1 MLRLVHYRQEAPA
14 VHRHR
19 HLRFEGHAV
28 PEKEVRVQFNRSAVA
43 LGRTSCSVCD
53 RVEIFVLIR
62 FKTCL
67 KSCEL
72 VSFRKGMSEAAWT
85 AMITPSMFMHLT
97 LPVVSLAFHVPA
109 SVPHAPSGSFKSL
122 MSSMTML
129 CALEQRG
136 RVMNVPSVK
145 REFHLQRC
153 WQSMSSSLM
162 VGIPL
167 AVVVAFL
174 KFARF
179 EPEADSDPNAIDL
192 GGSFSIQEKIFSARV
207 TAAPG
212 FRLLEEEEEEEQ
224 EEKEEAAVG
233 ENFTPSNGLADEFA
247 TAAKLKTEL
256 RAALEDAIARED
268 YKAAAELKEQLA
280 GGGFD

>member
-1 MLRLVHYRQEAPA
+1 M
-14 VHRHR
+14 
-19 HLRFEGHAV
+19 
-28 PEKEVRVQFNRSAVA
+28 
-43 LGRTSCSVCD
+43 
-53 RVEIFVLIR
+53 LIR

-136 RVMNVPSVK
+136 RVMNVPNVQARVPSAK
-145 REFHLQRC
+145 MLAEPL
-153 WQSMSSSLM
+153 SSSLM

-247 TAAKLKTEL
+247 TAAKRKTEL